1 MGFEFDFFEI
11 EDDVH
16 DIFDDSGKSAEFVLN
31 AFNFHRGD
39 GGTFKRAEEH
49 AAKRVSD
56 GVPVTS
62 LKRLGNKESI
72 LICG

>member
-11 EDDVH
+11 ENDVH
-16 DIFDDSGKSAEFVLN
+16 DIFDDSGKSAELVLN
-31 AFNFHRGD
+31 AFNFDRGD

-56 GVPVTS
+56 GVPVAG
-62 LKRLGNKESI
+62 LKRFGNEQSI
-72 LICG
+72 FICG